1 MTWFRFSKDPSG
13 FLENGFQEQ
22 EGKWGAAVQVG
33 AQLELLEWVMESE
46 VAVTASMDKYFQFFM
61 QEVGVSMGKRR
72 HLFRKGSH
80 GHVCVLM
87 GTSTREG
94 ALGRQVTVPERL
106 QDTV

>member
-1 MTWFRFSKDPSG
+1 M
-13 FLENGFQEQ
+13 QEQ
-22 EGKWGAAVQVG
+22 EGKWGAAVQVR
-33 AQLELLEWVMESE
+33 AQLELLEGVMESE
-46 VAVTASMDKYFQFFM
+46 VAVTASMDKCFQKFFM

-87 GTSTREG
+87 GTSTKEG